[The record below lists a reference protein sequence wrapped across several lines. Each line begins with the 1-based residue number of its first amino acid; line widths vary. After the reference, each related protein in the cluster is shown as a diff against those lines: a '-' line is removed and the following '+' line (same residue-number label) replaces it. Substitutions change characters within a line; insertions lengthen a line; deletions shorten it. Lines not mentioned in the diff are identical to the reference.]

1 MKTFYGYENVLWLRK
16 LFMVMKTF
24 YGYEN
29 FLWLWKLFMVI
40 FSGVSTDQVNAGWVC
55 FKMQNWKIP
64 ASYIS

>member
-1 MKTFYGYENVLWLRK
+1 
-16 LFMVMKTF
+16 
-24 YGYEN
+24 
-29 FLWLWKLFMVI
+29 MVI